1 MTTESTALD
10 DLERRLTVLEAR
22 LPGRRSNDEQDA
34 ATAMFDCMRELR
46 RLASALPDVR
56 SRYLAAHDADED
68 EAWMAL
74 RRLIHDLRT
83 PAGVLYTY
91 LRLVADGVIFAESQA
106 EQRAEAF
113 ALAGLINAVRE
124 QTKVERRVVEHAPY
138 ET

>member
-1 MTTESTALD
+1 MTTEAEALD
-10 DLERRLTVLEAR
+10 DLERRLIVLEAR

-56 SRYLAAHDADED
+56 DRYLAAHDDDEQD
-68 EAWMAL
+68 AWTAL

-91 LRLVADGVIFAESQA
+91 LRLVADGVMFADSQA
-106 EQRAEAF
+106 EQRAEAL
-113 ALAGLINAVRE
+113 ALAGLVNDVRE
-124 QTKVERRVVEHAPY
+124 QTKVERRSVEQVPHQA
-138 ET
+138 